1 MHIFNS
7 VLSLMSENSAWEQ
20 EENEVVVWKYS
31 KHITAPSES
40 TLRVK
45 KVSTQDDSTSFM
57 ELTNQR
63 SVATKSTNQI
73 TTSLRSE
80 RHTGKGRLSY

>member
-1 MHIFNS
+1 MTETSN
-7 VLSLMSENSAWEQ
+7 WEQ
-20 EENEVVVWKYS
+20 EENDVVVWKYS
-31 KHITAPSES
+31 KHISATSEP

-45 KVSTQDDSTSFM
+45 KVSTQDGSTSFM

-73 TTSLRSE
+73 TTSLGSQRPE
-80 RHTGKGRLSY
+80 KGG